1 VNRREVRAQ
10 LRAKMQEIRE
20 QVAELP
26 AVKQAQAR
34 RRRRRRLIMLCILLL
49 LAALIRCDCEPEPV
63 GEVEDAGVAVDAGKP
78 TRDAG
83 VPKAKL
89 SAKVQTQHRGG
100 YGLETPAPPT
110 WLDEFMLQ
118 VTSRS
123 PRLAQC
129 FTGQDRPGV
138 LRWTS
143 SINARSG
150 IPSDH
155 ELELVGGGKD
165 LNPEQR
171 RCVLSTLSYPPYK
184 LTAPDAGGLPDRVSV
199 VLEF

>member
-10 LRAKMQEIRE
+10 LRAKMDEIRE

-26 AVKQAQAR
+26 AVQKARAR
-34 RRRRRRLIMLCILLL
+34 RRRRNRIILFLILLL
-49 LAALIRCDCEPEPV
+49 LASLLRCDCGAEPV
-63 GEVEDAGVAVDAGKP
+63 DEVEDAGVAVDAGHA

-83 VPKAKL
+83 MPKAKL
-89 SAKVQTQHRGG
+89 AAKVKTQHRGG

-110 WLDEFMLQ
+110 WLDEFMTQ
-118 VTSRS
+118 VTARS

-143 SINARSG
+143 SINAKTG
-150 IPSDH
+150 APSDH
-155 ELELVGGGKD
+155 ELELVGGGND
-165 LNPEQR
+165 LKPDQR
-171 RCVLSTLSYPPYK
+171 RCVLSTLSFPPYK

>member
-1 VNRREVRAQ
+1 
-10 LRAKMQEIRE
+10 
-20 QVAELP
+20 
-26 AVKQAQAR
+26 
-34 RRRRRRLIMLCILLL
+34 L
-49 LAALIRCDCEPEPV
+49 LAALIRCDCGPEPV
-63 GEVEDAGVAVDAGKP
+63 APGEDAGVALDAGLAP
-78 TRDAG
+78 RDAG

-89 SAKVQTQHRGG
+89 GARVKTQHRGA
-100 YGLETPAPPT
+100 YGLETPPPPT

-143 SINARSG
+143 SINARTG
-150 IPSDH
+150 VPSDH
-155 ELELVGGGKD
+155 ELELVGGGAELKPD
-165 LNPEQR
+165 QR
-171 RCVLSTLSYPPYK
+171 RCVLGTLSSPPYK